1 MWEHVPMT
9 DITVRELAADEW
21 EIFKTL
27 RLRALQEDPE
37 AFVASYE
44 EESQHSD
51 EEWQERM
58 SHATRI
64 GAQQGSE
71 WVALASVGDED
82 TRDDD
87 DLGEVYG
94 IWVTPSL
101 RGEGVARR
109 LMEHAELVGRN
120 AGYSHLAYWVNTDNG
135 RAVAF
140 ASSIG
145 YRPTEGRRDVVVEGQ
160 PEVEAAFMI
169 PLGSDTDETP
179 LALQNDVDE
188 ESTGDAPD

>member
-1 MWEHVPMT
+1 MT

-87 DLGEVYG
+87 ELGEVYG

-101 RGEGVARR
+101 RGEGVARQ

-169 PLGSDTDETP
+169 PLGSDNDETP

-188 ESTGDAPD
+188 DAAESTGDAPD

>member
-1 MWEHVPMT
+1 MT

-51 EEWQERM
+51 EKWQERM

-101 RGEGVARR
+101 RGEGVARQ

-188 ESTGDAPD
+188 DAAEATGDAPD

>member
-1 MWEHVPMT
+1 MT

-87 DLGEVYG
+87 ELGEVYG

-101 RGEGVARR
+101 RGEGVARQ

-188 ESTGDAPD
+188 DAAEFTGDAPD

>member
-1 MWEHVPMT
+1 MT

-44 EESQHSD
+44 EESQHTD
-51 EEWQERM
+51 EVWQERM
-58 SHATRI
+58 SQATRI
-64 GAQQGSE
+64 GAKQGSD

-109 LMEHAELVGRN
+109 LMEHAEQVGRN

-169 PLGSDTDETP
+169 PLGSDNDETP

-188 ESTGDAPD
+188 DSAESTADAPD

>member
-1 MWEHVPMT
+1 MT

-64 GAQQGSE
+64 GAQRGSE

-101 RGEGVARR
+101 RGEGVARQ

-188 ESTGDAPD
+188 DAAESTGDAPD

>member
-1 MWEHVPMT
+1 MT

-64 GAQQGSE
+64 GAQRGSE

-94 IWVTPSL
+94 IRVTPSL
-101 RGEGVARR
+101 RGEGVARQ

-169 PLGSDTDETP
+169 PLGSDNDETP

-188 ESTGDAPD
+188 DAAESTGDAPD

>member
-1 MWEHVPMT
+1 MT

-101 RGEGVARR
+101 RGEGVARQ

-188 ESTGDAPD
+188 DAAESTGDAPD

>member
-1 MWEHVPMT
+1 MT

-87 DLGEVYG
+87 ELGEVYG

-101 RGEGVARR
+101 RGEGVARQ

-188 ESTGDAPD
+188 DAAEATGDAPD

>member
-1 MWEHVPMT
+1 MT

-21 EIFKTL
+21 EIFRTL

-44 EESQHSD
+44 EESEQSD
-51 EEWQERM
+51 GEWQERM
-58 SHATRI
+58 KHSTRI

-71 WVALASVGDED
+71 WVALASVGDEG
-82 TRDDD
+82 TRQDD

-101 RGEGVARR
+101 RGEGVARQ
-109 LMEHAELVGRN
+109 LMEHAEQVARN
-120 AGYSHLAYWVNTDNG
+120 AGYSHLVYWVNTDNA

-145 YRPTEGRRDVVVEGQ
+145 YRPTEGRRDVVVEGRD
-160 PEVEAAFMI
+160 EVEAAFVI
-169 PLGSDTDETP
+169 PLGADVEETP
-179 LALQNDVDE
+179 LALQSDVDE
-188 ESTGDAPD
+188 DLAESVDKGTD

>member
-1 MWEHVPMT
+1 MT

-101 RGEGVARR
+101 RGEGVARQ

-169 PLGSDTDETP
+169 PLGSDNDETP

-188 ESTGDAPD
+188 ESAESTGDAPD

>member
-1 MWEHVPMT
+1 MT

-87 DLGEVYG
+87 ELGEVYG

-101 RGEGVARR
+101 RGEGGARQ

-188 ESTGDAPD
+188 DAAEATGDAPD

>member
-1 MWEHVPMT
+1 MT

-64 GAQQGSE
+64 GAQRGSE

-101 RGEGVARR
+101 RGEGVARQ

-169 PLGSDTDETP
+169 PLGSDNDETP

-188 ESTGDAPD
+188 DAAESTGDAPD

>member
-1 MWEHVPMT
+1 MN

-64 GAQQGSE
+64 GAQRGSE

-82 TRDDD
+82 TRDD

-101 RGEGVARR
+101 RGEGVARQ

-169 PLGSDTDETP
+169 PLGSDNDETP

-188 ESTGDAPD
+188 DAAESTGDAPD

>member
-1 MWEHVPMT
+1 MT

-188 ESTGDAPD
+188 DAAESTGDAPD

>member
-1 MWEHVPMT
+1 MT

-87 DLGEVYG
+87 ELGEVYG

-101 RGEGVARR
+101 RGEGVARQ

-188 ESTGDAPD
+188 DAAESTGDAPD

>member
-1 MWEHVPMT
+1 MT

-64 GAQQGSE
+64 GAQRGSE

-101 RGEGVARR
+101 RGEGVARQ

-169 PLGSDTDETP
+169 PLGSDNDETP

>member
-1 MWEHVPMT
+1 MT

-101 RGEGVARR
+101 RGEGVARQ

-169 PLGSDTDETP
+169 PLGSDNDETP

-188 ESTGDAPD
+188 DAAESTGDAPD

>member
-1 MWEHVPMT
+1 MT

-87 DLGEVYG
+87 ELGEVYG

-188 ESTGDAPD
+188 DAAEATGDAPD

>member
-1 MWEHVPMT
+1 MT

-101 RGEGVARR
+101 RGEGVARQ

-188 ESTGDAPD
+188 DAAEATGDAPD

>member
-1 MWEHVPMT
+1 MT

-188 ESTGDAPD
+188 DAAEATGDAPD

>member
-1 MWEHVPMT
+1 MPMT

-64 GAQQGSE
+64 GAQRGSE

-101 RGEGVARR
+101 RGEGVARQ

-188 ESTGDAPD
+188 DAAESTGDAPD

>member
-1 MWEHVPMT
+1 MT

-101 RGEGVARR
+101 RGEGVARQ

-145 YRPTEGRRDVVVEGQ
+145 YRPTEGRRDVVVEGR

-169 PLGSDTDETP
+169 PLGSDNDETP

-188 ESTGDAPD
+188 ESAESIGDAPD

>member
-1 MWEHVPMT
+1 MT

-64 GAQQGSE
+64 GAQQGSD

-101 RGEGVARR
+101 RGEGVARQ

-188 ESTGDAPD
+188 DAAESTGDAPD

>member
-1 MWEHVPMT
+1 MN

-64 GAQQGSE
+64 GAQRGSE

-101 RGEGVARR
+101 RGEGVARQ

-169 PLGSDTDETP
+169 PLGSDNDETP

-188 ESTGDAPD
+188 DAAESTGDAPD

>member
-1 MWEHVPMT
+1 MT

-101 RGEGVARR
+101 RGEGVARQ

-188 ESTGDAPD
+188 ESAESTGDAPD

>member
-1 MWEHVPMT
+1 MT

-44 EESQHSD
+44 EESQHAD
-51 EEWQERM
+51 EVWQERM
-58 SHATRI
+58 SQATRI
-64 GAQQGSE
+64 GAKQGSD

-82 TRDDD
+82 TRGDD

-109 LMEHAELVGRN
+109 LMEHAEQVGRN

-169 PLGSDTDETP
+169 PLGSDNDETP

-188 ESTGDAPD
+188 DSAESTADAPD